1 MTLPAKSYADV
12 QVVQPQGRIDHNSS
26 NEFQSGLVGAVE
38 AADSCTA
45 VVLDMSGVEYMSSAG
60 LRVLMVALKSAKEN
74 ELAFVI
80 AALTPTLQ
88 EIFEISRFNVV
99 FSVFDTVGEALAA
112 QSEAAAAAF
121 DG

>member
-26 NEFQSGLVGAVE
+26 NEFQCGLVSAVE
-38 AADSCTA
+38 AADGCAA